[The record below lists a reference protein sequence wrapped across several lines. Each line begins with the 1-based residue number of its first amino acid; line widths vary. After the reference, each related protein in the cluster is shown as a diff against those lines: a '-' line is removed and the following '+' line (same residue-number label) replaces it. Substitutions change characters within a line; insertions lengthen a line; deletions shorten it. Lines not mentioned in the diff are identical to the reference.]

1 MSKTGDRQVVVNGV
15 VFWQALDE
23 PNALS
28 NKYQIDIC
36 RLGKKEI
43 KALEGVGLEVKV
55 HTDKDG
61 NLVPEL
67 LPNGDKNPVWK
78 GRYVTPKA
86 NRPVTMVDKEKK
98 SWDCSKLLGNLSI
111 ANVCIRAYDYD
122 FKGKH
127 GVAAGLQ
134 AVQVM
139 EHVDYNP
146 AAVFEAATAPAGDDD
161 VPF

>member
-1 MSKTGDRQVVVNGV
+1 MSNTGDRQVVVNGM
-15 VFWQALDE
+15 VFWQALDKT
-23 PNALS
+23 NALS
-28 NKYQIDIC
+28 GKYQIDIC
-36 RLGKKEI
+36 RLGKKDI
-43 KALEGVGLEVKV
+43 KALEDIGLEVRV

-61 NLVPEL
+61 KPVPKL
-67 LPNGDKNPVWK
+67 LPNGDENLIWK

-86 NRPVTMVDKEKK
+86 NRPVTMVDEDKK
-98 SWDCSKLLGNLSI
+98 SWDCDKLLGNRSI

-122 FKGKH
+122 FKGKQ

-146 AAVFEAATAPAGDDD
+146 AAVFEAATSPAGGDD